1 MKIERD
7 GIDSLLSAVFL
18 FTGDAERCDRG
29 FIVYVSDSE
38 SYTSL
43 YKAAEEDDSKSPHDN
58 GSLIS
63 PSYLRIMCMSFNP
76 SVRDYPESPNRSF
89 HHSQAIDCFN
99 HTAE

>member
-7 GIDSLLSAVFL
+7 GIDSLLSTVFL

-63 PSYLRIMCMSFNP
+63 PSYLRIMCMSFNLGEGLSRIAKSIFSSLP
-76 SVRDYPESPNRSF
+76 SY
-89 HHSQAIDCFN
+89 
-99 HTAE
+99 